1 MLSGWRHLYFLH
13 IFLIYISCIFLD
25 IFFIKKKIKLSF
37 LTIFIFYFFLIYENY
52 KFHPYQ
58 SLYFNNLF
66 LSNKIDNFPIDT
78 PSLSRVDG
86 LRDIIMFEKNKKKIL
101 IANASWTP
109 LYNAKDLL
117 SKNERDKLIFVGQNY
132 KIADYIFT
140 NFIYE
145 VNPKFNTKYDIPDNF
160 ILIKDYKIRN
170 LIIYSIYKKNT

>member
-1 MLSGWRHLYFLH
+1 
-13 IFLIYISCIFLD
+13 
-25 IFFIKKKIKLSF
+25 
-37 LTIFIFYFFLIYENY
+37 
-52 KFHPYQ
+52 
-58 SLYFNNLF
+58 
-66 LSNKIDNFPIDT
+66 
-78 PSLSRVDG
+78 
-86 LRDIIMFEKNKKKIL
+86 MFEKNKKKIS